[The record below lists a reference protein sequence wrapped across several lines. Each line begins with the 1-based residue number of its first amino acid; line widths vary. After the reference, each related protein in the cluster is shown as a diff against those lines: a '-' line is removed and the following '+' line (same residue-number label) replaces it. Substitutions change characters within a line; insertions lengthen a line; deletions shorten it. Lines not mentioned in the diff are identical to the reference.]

1 MYEQYYGIK
10 AMPFSLAPDTEYFY
24 CHHGH
29 QEALDVLLVALQS
42 GEGFV
47 KITGEVGTGKTMLCR
62 ELLNR
67 LGDEYYTC
75 YIPNPY
81 LSPASLRSALAEEL
95 GLQMPQA
102 SDHELLKA
110 TTHRLIEINRSGRK
124 VVLLM
129 DEAQAIPDQTLET
142 LRLLSNIETEKSK
155 LLHIVL
161 FGQPELDEKLAKQSN
176 RQLRQRIVYSY
187 GLKPLDIDRVASYL
201 DHRLRVAGYKGE
213 PLFGPE
219 AVKYIHRA
227 SGGIPRLVNI
237 LGNKALMLAY
247 GKGDVAIRPEHVKI
261 AIADT
266 EGLQPLSGAH
276 WREQWFSYGIGF
288 GALLVLAT
296 AYFIVSRA
304 L

>member
-1 MYEQYYGIK
+1 MYEQYFGIN
-10 AMPFSLAPDTEYFY
+10 AMPFSLAPDTQYFY
-24 CHHGH
+24 SHKGH
-29 QEALDVLLVALQS
+29 QEALDVLLVALRS

-62 ELLNR
+62 EMLNR

-81 LSPASLRSALAEEL
+81 LSPLSLRKAIAEEL

-110 TTHRLIEINRSGRK
+110 TTHRLIELNRAGKS

-155 LLHIVL
+155 LLHILL

-187 GLKPLDIDRVASYL
+187 NLKPLDRDRVASYL
-201 DHRLRVAGYKGE
+201 DHRLRVAGYKGD
-213 PLFGPE
+213 PLFRKD
-219 AVKYIHRA
+219 AVEWIHRA
-227 SGGIPRLVNI
+227 SGGIPRLVNV
-237 LGNKALMLAY
+237 LGNKSLMLAY
-247 GKGDVAIRPEHVKI
+247 GRGDVSISPEHVKI

-266 EGLQPLSGAH
+266 EGLQVPGH
-276 WREQWFSYGIGF
+276 WRDQWFGYGIGF
-288 GALLVLAT
+288 GALLLLTA
-296 AYFIVSRA
+296 AYFVVSSA

>member
-1 MYEQYYGIK
+1 MYEQYFGIK
-10 AMPFSLAPDTEYFY
+10 AMPFSLAPDTQYFY
-24 CHHGH
+24 SHQGH
-29 QEALDVLLVALQS
+29 QEALDVLLVALRS
-42 GEGFV
+42 GEGFI
-47 KITGEVGTGKTMLCR
+47 KITGEVGTGKTLLCR

-67 LGDEYYTC
+67 LGNEYYTC
-75 YIPNPY
+75 YLPNPY
-81 LSPASLRSALAEEL
+81 LSPVSLRKALAEEL
-95 GLQMPQA
+95 GLQMPEA

-110 TTHRLIEINRSGRK
+110 TTQRLIELNSAGKK
-124 VVLLM
+124 VVVLM

-155 LLHIVL
+155 LLHVVL
-161 FGQPELDEKLAKQSN
+161 FGQPELDQKLAKPSN

-187 GLKPLDIDRVASYL
+187 ALKPLDRQRVASYL

-213 PLFGPE
+213 PLFDAE
-219 AVKYIHRA
+219 AIEWIYRA

-237 LGNKALMLAY
+237 LGNKSLMLAF

-266 EGLQPLSGAH
+266 EGLQVRPH
-276 WREQWFSYGIGF
+276 WRDQWSGYGIGF
-288 GALLVLAT
+288 GALLLLAA
-296 AYFIVSRA
+296 AYFIVSKA

>member
-1 MYEQYYGIK
+1 MYEQYYGIE

-24 CHHGH
+24 SHRGH
-29 QEALDVLLVALQS
+29 QEALDVLLVALKS

-47 KITGEVGTGKTMLCR
+47 KITGEVGTGKTLLCR

-67 LGDEYYTC
+67 LGDEYYTA

-81 LSPASLRSALAEEL
+81 LSPVSLRKVLAEEL

-110 TTHRLIEINRSGRK
+110 TTQRLIELNRAGKK
-124 VVLLM
+124 VVVLM

-187 GLKPLDIDRVASYL
+187 SLKPLDRERVSSYL
-201 DHRLRVAGYKGE
+201 DHRMRVAGYRGD
-213 PLFGPE
+213 PLFE
-219 AVKYIHRA
+219 ADAVDWIYRA

-237 LGNKALMLAY
+237 LGNKSLMLAY
-247 GKGDVAIRPEHVKI
+247 GKGDVAIRSEHVKI
-261 AIADT
+261 AITDT
-266 EGLQPLSGAH
+266 EGLQIPMQL
-276 WREQWFSYGIGF
+276 RDQWFGYGIGF
-288 GALLVLAT
+288 GALLVLA
-296 AYFIVSRA
+296 AACFIVSSA

>member
-1 MYEQYYGIK
+1 MYEQYFGIN
-10 AMPFSLAPDTEYFY
+10 AMPFSLAPDTQYFY
-24 CHHGH
+24 SHKGH
-29 QEALDVLLVALQS
+29 QEALDVLLVALKS

-62 ELLNR
+62 EVLNR

-81 LSPASLRSALAEEL
+81 LSPLSLRKALAEEL
-95 GLQMPQA
+95 GLELQQA

-110 TTHRLIEINRSGRK
+110 TTHRLIELNRSGRK

-187 GLKPLDIDRVASYL
+187 SLKPLDRERVGSYL
-201 DHRLRVAGYKGE
+201 DHRLRVAGYKGD
-213 PLFGPE
+213 PLFDE
-219 AVKYIHRA
+219 DAVEWIHRA

-247 GKGDVAIRPEHVKI
+247 GRGDVSIRPEHVKI

-266 EGLQPLSGAH
+266 EGLQVHGH
-276 WREQWFSYGIGF
+276 WRDQWFGYGIGF
-288 GALLVLAT
+288 GALLLLTA
-296 AYFIVSRA
+296 AYFIVSGA

>member
-1 MYEQYYGIK
+1 MYEQYYGIN
-10 AMPFSLAPDTEYFY
+10 AMPFSLAPDTQYFY

-29 QEALDVLLVALQS
+29 QEALDVLLVALRS

-81 LSPASLRSALAEEL
+81 LSPVSLRKALAEEL
-95 GLQMPQA
+95 GLQMHQA

-110 TTHRLIEINRSGRK
+110 TTHRLIEINRSGKK

-161 FGQPELDEKLAKQSN
+161 FGQPELDQKLAKQSN

-187 GLKPLDIDRVASYL
+187 ELKPLDRQRVASYL
-201 DHRLRVAGYKGE
+201 DHRLRVAGYKGD
-213 PLFGPE
+213 PLFGAD
-219 AVKYIHRA
+219 AVDWIHRA

-237 LGNKALMLAY
+237 LGNKSLMLAY
-247 GKGDVAIRPEHVKI
+247 GRGDVAIRPEHVRV

-266 EGLQPLSGAH
+266 EGLEVPGGH
-276 WREQWFSYGIGF
+276 WRDQWFGYGV
-288 GALLVLAT
+288 ALSALVLMT
-296 AYFIVSRA
+296 AGYFIVSGA